1 MKRSPMPT
9 RKVPLRSFAR
19 LRPMSKRR
27 RRELRQR
34 AQVRVEVLERDGGC
48 VARDRLPQVSCS
60 GGDLDVH
67 ELVRRSQWRAGWLYA
82 SNAVAICR
90 NHHRL
95 VTERPEL
102 GHSVGL
108 VVWSWERYE

>member
-1 MKRSPMPT
+1 VKRSAMPP
-9 RKVPLRSFAR
+9 RKVPLRSFTR

-82 SNAVAICR
+82 SNCVAICR
-90 NHHRL
+90 RHHDYVGL
-95 VTERPEL
+95 HPE
-102 GHSVGL
+102 HAHAVGL
-108 VVWSWERYE
+108 VRWSYEVAE